1 MKISREDIRMSQQ
14 NDDKPERKHDESRRA
29 FLVGAALGAAAGIV
43 PEAQAQT
50 HDAHATTGAAPHTMA
65 SSDGHGAFLN
75 DEDAATVQ
83 AFAERLWPAAP
94 GRPGAAEIGVLN
106 YIDLALAGA
115 YADQQDFYRRG
126 LAQLDAYC
134 RATHQKPFVQLD
146 TAQQDDVIRAL
157 EQNKAS
163 GFAWPPAP
171 LFFNTVRTHVM
182 EGLFADPVY
191 GGNKNFEG
199 WRQIGFPGGQP
210 LFTAQDMQSRD
221 AFTRAPIVGIQ
232 ARANTTVRGG

>member
-65 SSDGHGAFLN
+65 STDGHGAFLN

-83 AFAERLWPAAP
+83 AFAERLWPAAN
-94 GRPGAAEIGVLN
+94 GTPGAAEIGVLN

-115 YADQQDFYRRG
+115 YSDMQDLYRRG
-126 LAQLDAYC
+126 LAQLDGYC
-134 RATHQKPFVQLD
+134 RATHQKPFLQLD
-146 TAQQDDVIRAL
+146 AAQQDDVIRAL

-163 GFAWPPAP
+163 GFAWPSAP

-199 WRQIGFPGGQP
+199 WRQINFPGGQP
-210 LFTAQDMQSRD
+210 LFTAQDMQSRE

-232 ARANTTVRGG
+232 ARANTNVRGG

>member
-1 MKISREDIRMSQQ
+1 MSQQ
-14 NDDKPERKHDESRRA
+14 NDDTRDRKHDDSRRA
-29 FLVGAALGAAAGIV
+29 FLVGAALGAAAGLV

-65 SSDGHGAFLN
+65 SGDSHGAFFN
-75 DEDAATVQ
+75 DQDAATIT
-83 AFAERLWPAAP
+83 AFAERIWPAAP
-94 GRPGAAEIGVLN
+94 GRAGATEIGVLN

-115 YADQQDFYRRG
+115 YSDMQDFYRRG
-126 LAQLDAYC
+126 LAQLDAHC
-134 RATHQKPFVQLD
+134 HATQHKPFVQLD
-146 TAQQDDVIRAL
+146 AARQDDVIRAL

-163 GFAWPPAP
+163 GFDWPSAP

-199 WRQIGFPGGQP
+199 WRQISFPGGQP
-210 LFTAQDMQSRD
+210 EFTQQDMQSRA
-221 AFTRAPIVGIQ
+221 AFTREPIVGLQ
-232 ARANTTVRGG
+232 ARANGTVRGG

>member
-1 MKISREDIRMSQQ
+1 MKMPREDIRMTQQ
-14 NDDKPERKHDESRRA
+14 NDNKPDRKHDESRRA

-50 HDAHATTGAAPHTMA
+50 HDMQTTGAAPHTMA

-94 GRPGAAEIGVLN
+94 GKPGAAEIGVLN

-134 RATHQKPFVQLD
+134 RATHQKPFVQLAA
-146 TAQQDDVIRAL
+146 AQQDEVIGAL

-163 GFAWPPAP
+163 GFAWPSAP

-199 WRQIGFPGGQP
+199 WRQINFPGGQP
-210 LFTAQDMQSRD
+210 LFTAQDMQSRA

-232 ARANTTVRGG
+232 ARASTTVRGG

>member
-1 MKISREDIRMSQQ
+1 MSQH
-14 NDDKPERKHDESRRA
+14 NDDKPDRKHDETRRA

-50 HDAHATTGAAPHTMA
+50 PDAHATTGAAPHAMA
-65 SSDGHGAFLN
+65 SPEGHGAFLN
-75 DEDAATVQ
+75 DEDAATVR
-83 AFAERLWPAAP
+83 AFAERIWPAGP
-94 GRPGAAEIGVLN
+94 GTAGASEIGVLN

-115 YADQQDFYRRG
+115 YSDMQDFYRRG

-134 RATHQKPFVQLD
+134 WSTQQKPFVQLAA
-146 TAQQDDVIRAL
+146 AQQDDVIRAL

-163 GFAWPPAP
+163 GFAWPSAP
-171 LFFNTVRTHVM
+171 QFFNTVRTHVM

-191 GGNKNFEG
+191 GGNKDFEG
-199 WRQIGFPGGQP
+199 WRQISFPGGQP
-210 LFTAQDMQSRD
+210 RFSEQDMHSRE

-232 ARANTTVRGG
+232 ARATNTTVRGG